1 MRGFHVISCQFLK
14 AIRGKVNRLHPTFS
28 VIDHDSRKEELSRLE
43 FSFVLEEGN
52 YFSCSNAVAALTFY

>member
-1 MRGFHVISCQFLK
+1 MDKTSKFVFVQRKMRGFHVIACQFLK

-28 VIDHDSRKEELSRLE
+28 VIDHDSRKEELSRLA

-52 YFSCSNAVAALTFY
+52 

>member
-1 MRGFHVISCQFLK
+1 MRGFHVIARQFLK

-28 VIDHDSRKEELSRLE
+28 VIDHDSRKEELSRLA

-52 YFSCSNAVAALTFY
+52 